1 MFFGKSRF
9 QKGRA
14 WVELNAEN
22 LRHNVAQLRALLPKG
37 CELMPVLKANAYGH
51 GAAIIAK
58 ELQKIGVQAFC
69 VATAP
74 EGVELQKNGV
84 CGEIL
89 ILGYTHPE
97 QFSLLRRYRLT
108 QTVVDFDYAQ
118 VLNGYGKE
126 ICVHIG
132 VDTGMHRLGEN
143 WENLNRIR
151 HIFHMRNLRVDG
163 IFTHLCAADGENE
176 KDKAFTFM
184 QRQRFYRVVGS
195 LETAEHINLKAH
207 ILGSYGLLHYPE
219 LAGNYARIGI
229 ALYGVLSSG
238 EDWSR
243 CPVNLRPVLSL
254 KARVASVKKLSA
266 GESAGYNRAFTAL
279 RETRTATLAIGY
291 ADGLPRALSC
301 GVGSVLINGQCAPI
315 IGRICMDQTLVDVTD
330 IPDVSP
336 GDVAIIVGK
345 SGGKSISACDL
356 AKQAGTITNE
366 ILSRLGPR
374 LERVLEK

>member
-14 WVELNAEN
+14 WIELSAEN
-22 LRHNVAQLRALLPKG
+22 LRHNTAQLRALLPKD

-58 ELQKIGVQAFC
+58 ELQKLGIRSFC
-69 VATAP
+69 VATAL
-74 EGVELQKNGV
+74 EGVELRKSGV

-126 ICVHIG
+126 IHVQIG

-151 HIFHMRNLRVDG
+151 HLFHMRNLRVDG

-184 QRQRFYRVVGS
+184 QAQRFYRVVGS

-301 GVGSVLINGQCAPI
+301 GGGSVLINGQCVPI